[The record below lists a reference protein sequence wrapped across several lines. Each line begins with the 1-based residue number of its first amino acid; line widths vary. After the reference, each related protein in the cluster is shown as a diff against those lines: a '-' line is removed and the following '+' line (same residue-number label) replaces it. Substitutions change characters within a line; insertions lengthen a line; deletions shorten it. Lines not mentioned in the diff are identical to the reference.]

1 MPKRSAN
8 PTRANFFCSARA
20 DSETTVETFSR
31 WPRSQP
37 VMRVERAVASGARHC
52 TPHTATGAGAMAEES
67 SRTAAGG
74 MDHAGVVQSLDER
87 LETSRPLERDEVGG
101 TRADVSMPEMPA
113 EDPVKDLLTRKESEL
128 MALRSRRVSDLESRV
143 ERGATELAELRSRMH
158 QLREDFQ
165 YNLNLLD
172 ERDRELERYDAQF
185 ARAATEAEDAARQ
198 VREARPRRRRRSPRP
213 GAGSSAR
220 PSPRRTTRAASRRCA
235 RWWSASVST
244 ATVAPETARGV
255 RRAQAR
261 ADAPDR
267 RARRAA
273 GDRAVGRARRPPRRR
288 GEPGGRTSRSTTPTP
303 RRPRVP
309 RRRRSSAA
317 WRRRAAA
324 PPRSRRR
331 KPRARRR
338 RRPNAP
344 PRRRGARPRRRSAR
358 ETPSRPRCERSWRR
372 PSRGARLSEDADAA
386 AAAAAAAVRARRR
399 PRTRARGRGGPAQRD
414 AE

>member
-1 MPKRSAN
+1 MRDDGVSELPKRSAN

-172 ERDRELERYDAQF
+172 ERDGELDRYDEQF
-185 ARAATEAEDAARQ
+185 ELSATEAEDAARQ
-198 VREARPRRRRRSPRP
+198 VREALLAAGGGLRGPALAAARVRVRGAPRAPRRGDARRG
-213 GAGSSAR
+213 GARAFQ
-220 PSPRRTTRAASRRCA
+220 PRR
-235 RWWSASVST
+235 
-244 ATVAPETARGV
+244 VAPETARGV

-273 GDRAVGRARRPPRRR
+273 GDRAVGRARRRRR
-288 GEPGGRTSRSTTPTP
+288 GGEASQGGRG
-303 RRPRVP
+303 RRE
-309 RRRRSSAA
+309 
-317 WRRRAAA
+317 
-324 PPRSRRR
+324 
-331 KPRARRR
+331 ARRR
-338 RRPNAP
+338 RRGVRAQSREGGARAPRGGGAP
-344 PRRRGARPRRRSAR
+344 PP
-358 ETPSRPRCERSWRR
+358 P
-372 PSRGARLSEDADAA
+372 AA
-386 AAAAAAAVRARRR
+386 AEQEA
-399 PRTRARGRGGPAQRD
+399 
-414 AE
+414 